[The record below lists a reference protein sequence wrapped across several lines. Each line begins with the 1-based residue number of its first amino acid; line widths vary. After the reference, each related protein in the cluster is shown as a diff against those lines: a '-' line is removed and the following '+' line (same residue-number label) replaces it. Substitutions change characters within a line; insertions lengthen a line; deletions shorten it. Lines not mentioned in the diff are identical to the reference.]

1 MRRIDPQSFVRA
13 TRLTTR
19 QINRQIVLSL
29 VREHQPISRA
39 DLARKMRLGRGRIT
53 QLVTELVDQGE
64 IYVGDEVTETPR
76 GRRPEMLFVRTR
88 DRLVMAVDIRFS
100 RTYLML
106 GDFAGA
112 PLVLESFETV
122 PDPARLLAT
131 IARRVRAILKKHDRS
146 KRCEGLGVVI
156 PGMVDQLT
164 GKVLSSPQ
172 LGWRD
177 VDVREKLTALVGLPV
192 HIENAPIACALS
204 WMWMSGRGATVPQ
217 NFVYVTVSDGVG
229 AGVVVN
235 GELMRGHS
243 NTAGEFG
250 HVALDLA
257 GPVCLCGAR
266 GCLEAYTS
274 NIATLSR
281 YLGVDFSP
289 ASAHEL
295 LRSSGLTILD
305 VVERAKR
312 GEQRAIR
319 ALHETGRYLG
329 AGIAAIINSLNPG
342 LLLIGGEVTGAWD
355 ILEPLIRSAV
365 KDRALTATAAAT
377 PIAIES
383 ADRYPRLRGATAL
396 VAARGF
402 AAPKVA

>member
-19 QINRQIVLSL
+19 HINRQIVLNL
-29 VREHQPISRA
+29 VREYQPISRA

-53 QLVTELVDQGE
+53 QLVTELVNEGE
-64 IYVGDEVTETPR
+64 IYVGPTTQTPR

-88 DRLVMAVDIRFS
+88 DRLVMAIDIRFS
-100 RTYLML
+100 RTFLML

-122 PDPARLLAT
+122 MDPVRLMAG
-131 IARRVRAILKKHDRS
+131 IARRVRAILRKHDRA
-146 KRCEGLGVVI
+146 KQCEGIGLVI
-156 PGMVDQLT
+156 PGMVDQST
-164 GKVLSSPQ
+164 GRVLSSPQ

-177 VDVREKLTALVGLPV
+177 VDVRDALARSAGLPV
-192 HIENAPIACALS
+192 HIENAPIACALAR
-204 WMWMSGRGATVPQ
+204 MWLGEQGVMVPQ

-235 GELMRGHS
+235 GELVRGHS

-250 HVALDLA
+250 HVPLDLD

-281 YLGVDFSP
+281 YLGVEFSA

-295 LRSSGLTILD
+295 LRSSGLTVAD
-305 VVERAKR
+305 VVERAKS
-312 GEQRAIR
+312 GEQRAVR
-319 ALHETGRYLG
+319 ALEETGRYLG
-329 AGIAAIINSLNPG
+329 AGLAVIVNTLNPEMVFV
-342 LLLIGGEVTGAWD
+342 GGEVTEAWE
-355 ILEPLIRSAV
+355 ILGPLIRSAIRE
-365 KDRALTATAAAT
+365 RALTASAAST
-377 PIAIES
+377 PIAIEP